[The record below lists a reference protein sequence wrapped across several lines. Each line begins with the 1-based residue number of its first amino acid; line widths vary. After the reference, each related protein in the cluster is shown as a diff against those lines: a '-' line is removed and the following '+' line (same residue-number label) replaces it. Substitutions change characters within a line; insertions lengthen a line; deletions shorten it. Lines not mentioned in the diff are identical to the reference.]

1 MDVHFFAAARAAAGT
16 SQTTINPD
24 QLSQPT
30 LGALMKVLGEEFE
43 GKNTGAMG
51 LADVL
56 TRCSFLIDG
65 VSTTDAEASVQGAQR
80 VDVLPPFAGG

>member
-16 SQTTINPD
+16 AQTTVQHH
-24 QLSQPT
+24 QLSSPS
-30 LGALMKVLGEEFE
+30 LGALIDVLGRDFE

-56 TRCSFLIDG
+56 TRCSFLVDG
-65 VSTTDAEASVQGAQR
+65 VSITDLTTSLENAHR